1 MQSLIFLAV
10 MTALSV
16 GFLQTPVSRL
26 NGVDNRTVTMP
37 LQNVFASSQRKSAK
51 IILLWRADCAP
62 CLVELQRLAA
72 LRQAAGETEI
82 VTLALDTKAQA
93 QTAITRH
100 SLPISDGYVTSASPR
115 QVMLSTG
122 QPFAL
127 LPMAV
132 AVSGNGKIC
141 GSHVG
146 ILGTLKVRDW
156 AARC

>member
-1 MQSLIFLAV
+1 MQSLTFIAIMV
-10 MTALSV
+10 ALSV
-16 GFLQTPVSRL
+16 GFLQTPISRL
-26 NGVDNRTVTMP
+26 NGDDNRTVTMP
-37 LQNVFASSQRKSAK
+37 LQTLFANSRRNIPK
-51 IILLWRADCAP
+51 IILLWRANCAP
-62 CLVELQRLAA
+62 CLVELQRMAA
-72 LRQAAGETEI
+72 FRQAAGETEI

-93 QTAITRH
+93 QTAIARH
-100 SLPISDGYVTSASPR
+100 SLPISNGYVTSASPR